1 MNLKHIRNT
10 FTRQQG
16 QSDCGVA
23 SLHSVIK
30 FHGGRANPDKIR
42 FESGTLHTGTTMLGL
57 YQAASTFGFD
67 AEGLEAGCVDDLK
80 TLQHPAILHV
90 VMKGNQSHYLVYY
103 GFKGD
108 YIIAGDPA
116 VGITTYTKEELDKV
130 WESKTLLTLS
140 PIKAFNRSRGATNRF
155 QLLRSLITQDAPLL
169 YIILAIGVIVA
180 ILDLSLAI
188 FSQRLIDDFLPT
200 HSKDK
205 IVISIALLV
214 LLLFCKVVLNYLRG
228 LFVVRQSKDFSI
240 RVIDH
245 FYSSLIRLPKI
256 FFDSAKTG
264 ELISRM
270 NDTSKIQSALQAVV
284 GNITISVLV
293 LLASS
298 VLLSNYSAMFGGA
311 ILLFLPIYSFILLHF
326 NNKIASSQK
335 EVMSNYGLAEA
346 NYIDSIQGIT
356 TIKNTSGEVWF
367 SSLNKKI
374 YSVLQDS
381 LLMLGQIHNRYILI
395 AELLGVLFITCIFGT
410 GIWLVLNNT
419 LKTGE
424 LVATIAIAV
433 NISPLVTRI
442 LLGNIQVQEALTAL
456 DRMNDIISNQKE
468 FEEIDTS
475 DESHPLNVLSLS
487 IEVRNIAFRFTGR
500 EQILKDI
507 SFNVRQGEII
517 TITGESGG
525 GKSTILQ
532 ILQQFYRPESGT
544 ISVSGALLNRIP
556 IPTWRSH
563 VAVVP
568 QEVKIFNGSV
578 LYNIALT
585 TDQQKASE
593 AIQFCVD
600 FGFDKFFRALPQGYS
615 TLIGEDGVNLSGG
628 QKQVLAFARALTRM
642 PKLLLI
648 DEGTASMDSETE
660 KSIIDVL
667 LRLKERQATII
678 VSHRLNITAYS
689 DRTYLLKE
697 GVLQSWL

>member
-1 MNLKHIRNT
+1 MNLKHINNT

-23 SLHSVIK
+23 CLYSVIK
-30 FHGGRANPDKIR
+30 FHGGKGNPDKIR

-57 YQAASTFGFD
+57 YQAASAFGFE

-80 TLQHPAILHV
+80 TLQYPAILNV
-90 VMKGNQSHYLVYY
+90 VMKDNQSHYLVYY
-103 GFKGD
+103 GFKAD
-108 YIIAGDPA
+108 HVIVGDPA
-116 VGITTYTKEELDKV
+116 SGITTYTKEELENIWDG
-130 WESKTLLTLS
+130 KTLLTLTPS
-140 PIKAFNRSRGATNRF
+140 ESFNKSLHVPNRF
-155 QLLRSLITQDAPLL
+155 QLLRSLLKPDAPLL
-169 YIILAIGVIVA
+169 YITLAIGVIVA
-180 ILDLSLAI
+180 ILDLSSAI
-188 FSQRLIDDFLPT
+188 FSQRLIDEFLPT
-200 HSKDK
+200 HSKEK
-205 IVISIALLV
+205 IAISIALLV
-214 LLLFCKVVLNYLRG
+214 LLLFCKAALNYLRG
-228 LFVVRQSKDFSI
+228 LFVVSQSKDFSI

-245 FYSSLIRLPKI
+245 FYSSLIRLPKV

-270 NDTSKIQSALQAVV
+270 NDTSKIQSALQTVV
-284 GNITISVLV
+284 GSITVSVLI
-293 LLASS
+293 LLASII
-298 VLLSNYSAMFGGA
+298 LLSSYSTLFGGT
-311 ILLFLPIYSFILLHF
+311 ILLFLPIYCFILLHF

-335 EVMSNYGLAEA
+335 GVMSNYGLAEA
-346 NYIDSIQGIT
+346 NYIDSIQGIA
-356 TIKNTSGEVWF
+356 TIKNTSNEVWF
-367 SSLNKKI
+367 SNLNKKI
-374 YSVLQDS
+374 YSVLQNS
-381 LLMLGQIHNRYILI
+381 LLTLGQTHNRYILI
-395 AELLGVLFITCIFGT
+395 AELLGVLFITCMFGLGT
-410 GIWLVLNNT
+410 WLVLNDT

-433 NISPLVTRI
+433 NISPLITRI
-442 LLGNIQVQEALTAL
+442 LLGNIQVQEALAAL
-456 DRMNDIISNQKE
+456 ERMNDITSNQKE
-468 FEEIDTS
+468 F
-475 DESHPLNVLSLS
+475 DETDIKDEAHPLNALSLS

-507 SFNVRQGEII
+507 SFHVRQGEII

-525 GKSTILQ
+525 GKSTVLQ

-544 ISVSGALLNRIP
+544 ITICGTLLNQIP

-563 VAVVP
+563 IAVIP
-568 QEVKIFNGSV
+568 QEVKIFNGTL

-585 TDQQKASE
+585 TDQKVASG
-593 AIQFCVD
+593 AIQFCIEY
-600 FGFDKFFRALPQGYS
+600 GFDKFFRSLPNGYS

-628 QKQVLAFARALTRM
+628 QKQVLAFARALIRM

-667 LRLKERQATII
+667 LRLKDRQATII

-697 GVLQSWL
+697 GYLQS